1 MPINTPPKV
10 QSYHATLM
18 EERLVLFAG
27 SLVGVHAIEIT
38 ACDVNSRQLAA
49 RRTWG
54 ESARVVVPIHTS

>member
-1 MPINTPPKV
+1 
-10 QSYHATLM
+10 M

-38 ACDVNSRQLAA
+38 ACAVNSRQLAA